1 MPGKELPLRHPSGPR
16 GQDDWGRAEKLPK
29 NPPSG
34 SSQSFRD
41 RPTRAYSTKGVVVAN
56 HASHA
61 DTAVLLAALPA
72 DAQPVVGAAADYWFD
87 VPVRRLIAT
96 SLIGV
101 LPVRRSGDGTYAA
114 LLATH
119 SGLSTHLPCV
129 TKKCPLACDASG
141 GHV

>member
-61 DTAVLLAALPA
+61 DTAVLLAAL
-72 DAQPVVGAAADYWFD
+72 
-87 VPVRRLIAT
+87 
-96 SLIGV
+96 
-101 LPVRRSGDGTYAA
+101 
-114 LLATH
+114 LATH

-129 TKKCPLACDASG
+129 AKKCPLACDASG